1 MGHTTILLFPTS
13 PATKALELIEAKNE
27 ERRGSMSSVDS
38 KLSCN
43 LATLTFEEPSTA
55 FPVIQWDTS
64 DDYSD
69 SESVRSMDSWNSFF
83 GGDLS
88 DNDWGSSSGDL
99 LGSKR
104 SRNDST
110 SAARR
115 LVRSKKI
122 KSDLSSLA
130 RSMAARSV

>member
-1 MGHTTILLFPTS
+1 MGHTTIMLFPSS
-13 PATKALELIEAKNE
+13 PATKALELIQAKDE
-27 ERRGSMSSVDS
+27 EQRGSMSSVDS

-43 LATLTFEEPSTA
+43 LAALTFAEGSNA
-55 FPVIQWDTS
+55 FPAIQWDTS

-69 SESVRSMDSWNSFF
+69 SESVRSNDSWNSFL
-83 GGDLS
+83 GGDFS
-88 DNDWGSSSGDL
+88 DADWSRSSDL

-104 SRNDST
+104 GRNDSNGAT
-110 SAARR
+110 RR

-130 RSMAARSV
+130 RSMAARSA